1 MKIKTAD
8 LKGDA
13 LDYAVGIAHWGPD
26 GPPLG
31 LLGVDKYGFGH
42 RKVQWQPS
50 TRWDQGG
57 HIIEIEKLSPQWS
70 PLWKQWIIPHPK
82 YAAFQLLGPTA
93 LIAAMRC
100 YVASRMGDE
109 VEIPEELA

>member
-31 LLGVDKYGFGH
+31 NLQPDGIKAVISSRLRSCLLSGRPYGNNGSF
-42 RKVQWQPS
+42 RTQNMPRSNSSAQP
-50 TRWDQGG
+50 R
-57 HIIEIEKLSPQWS
+57 
-70 PLWKQWIIPHPK
+70 
-82 YAAFQLLGPTA
+82 
-93 LIAAMRC
+93 
-100 YVASRMGDE
+100 
-109 VEIPEELA
+109 